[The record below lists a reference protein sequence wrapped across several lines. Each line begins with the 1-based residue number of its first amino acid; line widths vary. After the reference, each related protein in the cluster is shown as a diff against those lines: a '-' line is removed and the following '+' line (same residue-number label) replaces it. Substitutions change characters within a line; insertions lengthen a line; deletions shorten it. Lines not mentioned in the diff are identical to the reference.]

1 MLDTNTGGGHCYQ
14 SFSPHGVRFLVKT
27 LITKVTVIQ
36 EELLIQVALL
46 VSIITFKTLLEV
58 SMEQDLVDVT
68 SIEVM
73 NMDTVGMDSVIPH
86 KNGWLYLKKNA
97 LKCFA

>member
-1 MLDTNTGGGHCYQ
+1 MLDTNTEGGCFQ

-46 VSIITFKTLLEV
+46 VSIITFKTLLDV
-58 SMEQDLVDVT
+58 SMEQELVDVT
-68 SIEVM
+68 SIEVL
-73 NMDTVGMDSVIPH
+73 NMDTVGMDSVIPD